1 LKIITDGSAIPFTG
15 LKRQYNNLREEILSA
30 TDAVFSSGQ
39 LMNGPYTNQF
49 ESWLAKKNKASY
61 AVTVHSGTSALEAIA
76 EYFKEQMHQTYPPRV
91 LIPSFTFAATANAF
105 IRAGWEVHFVDTDSN
120 GVMDLDKIPDISY
133 QAVVLVGLY
142 GASIGHLAATTMW
155 RRWNLRDTIVIEDAA
170 QHWLSDNCNR
180 ITVSAISFDPMKNL
194 PCYGNGGA
202 VVTDNP
208 DLTEYIKKWRQH
220 GSPSNPVSVGGLSAG
235 TNSRMSELD
244 CSLMLVKGRYI
255 DHWQARRRQIGTY
268 WQQRLTD
275 TPARCLSAK
284 NSDSHAFHK
293 FVIDVDNRDRL
304 RLQLEE
310 RKIET
315 KIHYMQPLHE
325 ISAYQQYSGP
335 NILSCASALARRV
348 ISLPIYPEL
357 ADSEVE
363 YIIDQVIDCVSQ
375 KHS

>member
-1 LKIITDGSAIPFTG
+1 
-15 LKRQYNNLREEILSA
+15 
-30 TDAVFSSGQ
+30 
-39 LMNGPYTNQF
+39 MNGQYTAQF
-49 ESWLAKKNKASY
+49 ESWLANKNKTKH
-61 AVTVHSGTSALEAIA
+61 AVTVHSGTSALEVIA
-76 EYFKEQMHQTYPPRV
+76 EYFKEQTHRAYPPRV

-105 IRAGWEVHFVDTDSN
+105 IRAGWTVQFIDTDSS

-142 GASIGHLAATTMW
+142 GASISHLAATGMW

-202 VVTDNP
+202 VVTNNP
-208 DLTEYIKKWRQH
+208 DLAEYVTKWRQH
-220 GSPSNPVSVGGLSAG
+220 GNPSNPVSVGGMSAG

-244 CSLMLVKGRYI
+244 CSLMLVKGQYI
-255 DHWQARRRQIGTY
+255 DQWQARRRQIGMY
-268 WQQRLTD
+268 WEQRLKD

-293 FVIDVDNRDRL
+293 FVIDVNNRDLL

-325 ISAYQQYSGP
+325 ISAYQQYPGP
-335 NILSCASALARRV
+335 NILSCSSALARRV

-357 ADSEVE
+357 TDSEVE
-363 YIIDQVIDCVSQ
+363 YIIDQVIDS
-375 KHS
+375 S